1 MSVVV
6 LVENVRYFYL
16 HKETDMRI
24 IRKLSSI
31 ALLVGVAAFAQ
42 LALAQQTIKI
52 GALNPYSG
60 PLALYGTEVTRGY
73 EVAVDK
79 VNAAGGVLGRKIEL
93 IRGDVTNPQQGIA
106 TVEQLVSKDKVDM
119 FVGTYI
125 SAISLTASD
134 TAMRYNKL
142 YWETN
147 AVAQA
152 LTERGLP
159 NFIRSGPD
167 GSAFANT
174 SAATVRDLIAPALKK
189 DVKDLKIW
197 IEHED
202 SIYGTSIAQ
211 GQKRILEAFGA
222 KVVGVGAHSAR
233 SIDLNDTVLRAK
245 QAAPDVLIQ
254 TGYVPD
260 GNLLLRTAREQGFK
274 PAAMLFVGTGDTPET
289 LQALGAASM
298 EGVLV
303 VGYPRNDISETFGPG
318 NKAYLEA
325 YRAKYKSDPIAP
337 QGMAAYSGF
346 LILVEAL
353 KAAGS
358 VDMGKV
364 QAAAAKL
371 DKPENTYPSG
381 FGAKFDK
388 TFQNVRASFTTSQW
402 QDGKMV
408 TVFPKA
414 AVLPGVA
421 LKPLARP

>member
-1 MSVVV
+1 
-6 LVENVRYFYL
+6 
-16 HKETDMRI
+16 MRLFK
-24 IRKLSSI
+24 RVATLA
-31 ALLVGVAAFAQ
+31 ALAGAMAAGPMAFAQ
-42 LALAQQTIKI
+42 QAIKI

-73 EVAVDK
+73 EIAVDK

-93 IRGDVTNPQQGIA
+93 IRGDVTNAQQGIT
-106 TVEQLVSKDKVDM
+106 TVEQLVNKDKVDM

-125 SAISLTASD
+125 SGISLTASD
-134 TAMRYNKL
+134 AALRYNKL

-147 AVAQA
+147 AVAQV

-167 GSAFANT
+167 GGAFANT
-174 SAATVRDLIAPALKK
+174 SAATVRELIAPALKK
-189 DVKDLKIW
+189 DVKGLKIW
-197 IEHED
+197 IEHEE

-222 KVVGVGAHSAR
+222 KVVGVGAHSAA
-233 SIDLNDTVLRAK
+233 SIDLNDAVLRAK
-245 QAAPDVLIQ
+245 RADPDVLIQ

-260 GNLLLRTAREQGFK
+260 GNLLLRTMREQGFK
-274 PAAMLFVGTGDTPET
+274 PAAVLFVGTGDTPET
-289 LQALGAASM
+289 LQALGAYT
-298 EGVLV
+298 EGLLV
-303 VGYPRNDISETFGPG
+303 TGYPRNDISEAFGPG

-325 YRAKYKSDPIAP
+325 YRAKYKSEPVAP

-346 LILVEAL
+346 LIMVEAL

-358 VDMGKV
+358 LDMAKV

-371 DKPENTYPSG
+371 DQPENTYPSG

-388 TFQNVRASFTTSQW
+388 IFQNVRAQFTTSQW
-402 QDGKMV
+402 QSGKMV

-414 AVLPGVA
+414 AVAPGVV

>member
-1 MSVVV
+1 MRV
-6 LVENVRYFYL
+6 LKKMAGIGL
-16 HKETDMRI
+16 
-24 IRKLSSI
+24 
-31 ALLVGVAAFAQ
+31 VAAATMLAQ
-42 LALAQQTIKI
+42 AALAQQAIKI

-73 EVAVDK
+73 EIAVDK

-93 IRGDVTNPQQGIA
+93 IRGDVSNPQQGIA
-106 TVEQLVSKDKVDM
+106 TVEQLVARDKVDM

-167 GSAFANT
+167 GGAFANT

-260 GNLLLRTAREQGFK
+260 GNLLLRTARDQGFK
-274 PAAMLFVGTGDTPET
+274 PGAMLFVGTGDTPET
-289 LQALGAASM
+289 LQALGAASV
-298 EGVLV
+298 EGLLV

-325 YRAKYKSDPIAP
+325 YRTKYKSDPVAP

-371 DKPENTYPSG
+371 DKPDNTYPSG

-388 TFQNVRASFTTSQW
+388 NFQNVRASFTTSQW
-402 QDGKMV
+402 QGGKMI

-414 AVLPGVA
+414 AVLPGVT